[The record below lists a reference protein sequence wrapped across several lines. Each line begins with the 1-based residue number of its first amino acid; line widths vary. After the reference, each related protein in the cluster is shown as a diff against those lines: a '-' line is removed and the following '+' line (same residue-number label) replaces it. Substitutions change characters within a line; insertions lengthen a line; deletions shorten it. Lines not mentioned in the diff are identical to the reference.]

1 MCIYLVHESIFL
13 TIFFTKL
20 KWENII
26 AAILAIVVGV
36 LFIILPKDS
45 ADVLC
50 LIAGILLIFAGSF
63 TLVAYIFSGFFLG
76 AHLLIV
82 GIMLILLG
90 TFCLAN
96 PENIMEVLTVLF
108 GLYIVIDGTTSI
120 VDSVYCA
127 KAKIKGWGLLLVLAI
142 LSIGLGTAV
151 MFSTFDTIMI
161 FAGCSLIIDGVCD
174 IIETIVFSH
183 KIKEAKKK
191 LLEGSKIIDIE

>member
-1 MCIYLVHESIFL
+1 MNKVKK
-13 TIFFTKL
+13 FFTKL

-142 LSIGLGTAV
+142 LSIGLGTVV

-174 IIETIVFSH
+174 IVETIVFSH

>member
-1 MCIYLVHESIFL
+1 MNKVKK
-13 TIFFTKL
+13 FFTKL

-50 LIAGILLIFAGSF
+50 LIAGILLICSGAF

-76 AHLLIV
+76 THLLIV

-90 TFCLAN
+90 TFCLTN
-96 PENIMEVLTVLF
+96 PENIMKVLTVLF
-108 GLYIVIDGTTSI
+108 GLYIVIDGATSI

>member
-1 MCIYLVHESIFL
+1 MNKVKK
-13 TIFFTKL
+13 FFTKL

-50 LIAGILLIFAGSF
+50 LIAGILLICAGAF

-90 TFCLAN
+90 TFCLTN

-108 GLYIVIDGTTSI
+108 GLYI

-142 LSIGLGTAV
+142 LSIGLGTVV

>member
-1 MCIYLVHESIFL
+1 MNKVKK
-13 TIFFTKL
+13 FFTKL
-20 KWENII
+20 KWKNII

-108 GLYIVIDGTTSI
+108 GLYIVIDGATSI

-142 LSIGLGTAV
+142 LSIGLGTVV

>member
-1 MCIYLVHESIFL
+1 MNKVKK
-13 TIFFTKL
+13 FFTKL

-96 PENIMEVLTVLF
+96 PENIMKVLTVLF

>member
-1 MCIYLVHESIFL
+1 MNKVKK
-13 TIFFTKL
+13 FFTKL

-127 KAKIKGWGLLLVLAI
+127 KAKINGWGLLLVLAI

>member
-1 MCIYLVHESIFL
+1 MNKVKK
-13 TIFFTKL
+13 FFTKL

-90 TFCLAN
+90 TFCLTN

-108 GLYIVIDGTTSI
+108 GLYIVIDGATSI

>member
-1 MCIYLVHESIFL
+1 MNKVKK
-13 TIFFTKL
+13 FFTKL

-50 LIAGILLIFAGSF
+50 LIVGILLICAGAF

-90 TFCLAN
+90 TFCLTN
-96 PENIMEVLTVLF
+96 PENIMKVLTVLF
-108 GLYIVIDGTTSI
+108 GLYIVIDGATSI

-174 IIETIVFSH
+174 IVETIVFSH

>member
-1 MCIYLVHESIFL
+1 MNKVKK
-13 TIFFTKL
+13 FFTKL

-82 GIMLILLG
+82 GILLILLG

-142 LSIGLGTAV
+142 LSIGLGTVV

>member
-1 MCIYLVHESIFL
+1 MNKVKK
-13 TIFFTKL
+13 FFTKL

-90 TFCLAN
+90 TFCLTN
-96 PENIMEVLTVLF
+96 PENIMKVLTVLF

-142 LSIGLGTAV
+142 LSIGLGTVV

>member
-1 MCIYLVHESIFL
+1 MNKVKK
-13 TIFFTKL
+13 FFTKL

-90 TFCLAN
+90 AFCLTN

-142 LSIGLGTAV
+142 LSIGLGTVV

>member
-1 MCIYLVHESIFL
+1 MNKVKK
-13 TIFFTKL
+13 FFTKL

-50 LIAGILLIFAGSF
+50 LIAGILLIFAGAF

-90 TFCLAN
+90 TFCLTN
-96 PENIMEVLTVLF
+96 PENIMKVLTVLF
-108 GLYIVIDGTTSI
+108 GLYIVIDGATSI

>member
-1 MCIYLVHESIFL
+1 MNKVKK
-13 TIFFTKL
+13 FFTKL

-50 LIAGILLIFAGSF
+50 LIAGILLICSGAF

-108 GLYIVIDGTTSI
+108 GLYIVIDGATSI

-142 LSIGLGTAV
+142 LSIGLGTVV

>member
-1 MCIYLVHESIFL
+1 MNKVKK
-13 TIFFTKL
+13 FFTKL

-50 LIAGILLIFAGSF
+50 LIAGLLICAGAF

-90 TFCLAN
+90 TFCLTN
-96 PENIMEVLTVLF
+96 PENIMKVLTVLF
-108 GLYIVIDGTTSI
+108 GLYIVIDGATSI

>member
-1 MCIYLVHESIFL
+1 MNKVKK
-13 TIFFTKL
+13 FFTKL

-50 LIAGILLIFAGSF
+50 LIVGILLICAGAF
-63 TLVAYIFSGFFLG
+63 TLVANIFSGFFLG

-90 TFCLAN
+90 TFCLTN
-96 PENIMEVLTVLF
+96 PENIMKVLTVLF
-108 GLYIVIDGTTSI
+108 GLYIVIDGATSI

-142 LSIGLGTAV
+142 LSIRLGTAV

-174 IIETIVFSH
+174 IVETIVFSH

>member
-1 MCIYLVHESIFL
+1 MNKVKK
-13 TIFFTKL
+13 FFTKL

-108 GLYIVIDGTTSI
+108 GLYIVIDGATSI

-142 LSIGLGTAV
+142 LSIGLGTVV

>member
-1 MCIYLVHESIFL
+1 MNKVKKI
-13 TIFFTKL
+13 FTKL

-50 LIAGILLIFAGSF
+50 LIAGILLIFAGAF

-108 GLYIVIDGTTSI
+108 GLYIVIDGATSI

-142 LSIGLGTAV
+142 LSIGLGTVV

>member
-1 MCIYLVHESIFL
+1 MNKVKK
-13 TIFFTKL
+13 FFTKL

-50 LIAGILLIFAGSF
+50 LIAGILLIFAGAF

-76 AHLLIV
+76 ANLLIV

-90 TFCLAN
+90 TFCLTN
-96 PENIMEVLTVLF
+96 PENIMKVLTVLF
-108 GLYIVIDGTTSI
+108 GLYIVIDGATSI

>member
-1 MCIYLVHESIFL
+1 MNKVKK
-13 TIFFTKL
+13 FFTKL

-90 TFCLAN
+90 TFCLTN

-108 GLYIVIDGTTSI
+108 GLYIVIDGATSI

-142 LSIGLGTAV
+142 LSIGLGTVV

>member
-1 MCIYLVHESIFL
+1 MNKVKK
-13 TIFFTKL
+13 FFTKL

-45 ADVLC
+45 VDVLC

-142 LSIGLGTAV
+142 LSIGLGTVV

>member
-1 MCIYLVHESIFL
+1 MNKVKK
-13 TIFFTKL
+13 FFTKL

-50 LIAGILLIFAGSF
+50 LIAGILLIFAGAF

-142 LSIGLGTAV
+142 LSIGLGTVV

>member
-1 MCIYLVHESIFL
+1 MNKVKK
-13 TIFFTKL
+13 FFTKL

-76 AHLLIV
+76 THLLIV

>member
-1 MCIYLVHESIFL
+1 MNKVKK
-13 TIFFTKL
+13 FFTKL

-82 GIMLILLG
+82 VIMLILLG

>member
-1 MCIYLVHESIFL
+1 MNKVKK
-13 TIFFTKL
+13 FFTKL

-50 LIAGILLIFAGSF
+50 LIVGILLICAGAF

-90 TFCLAN
+90 TFCLTN
-96 PENIMEVLTVLF
+96 PKNIMKVLTVLF

>member
-1 MCIYLVHESIFL
+1 MNKVKK
-13 TIFFTKL
+13 FFTKL

-50 LIAGILLIFAGSF
+50 LIAGTLLICAGAF

-90 TFCLAN
+90 TFCLTN
-96 PENIMEVLTVLF
+96 PENIMKVLTVLF
-108 GLYIVIDGTTSI
+108 GLYIVIDGATSI

-174 IIETIVFSH
+174 IVETIVFSH

>member
-1 MCIYLVHESIFL
+1 MNKVKK
-13 TIFFTKL
+13 FFTKL

-161 FAGCSLIIDGVCD
+161 FAGCSLIIDGVCN

>member
-1 MCIYLVHESIFL
+1 MNKVKK
-13 TIFFTKL
+13 FFTKL

-50 LIAGILLIFAGSF
+50 LIAGILLICAGAF
-63 TLVAYIFSGFFLG
+63 TLVAYIF
-76 AHLLIV
+76 
-82 GIMLILLG
+82 
-90 TFCLAN
+90 
-96 PENIMEVLTVLF
+96 
-108 GLYIVIDGTTSI
+108 TTSI

-142 LSIGLGTAV
+142 LSIGLGTVV